1 MEGFDKCCH
10 FGGGGG
16 WHVNR
21 RKYPAKLEHRVKDP
35 ISTFWGVNSNFPQCS
50 SSSGTFV
57 HLGRLQAWRE
67 RLVLQV
73 VVSIVDRSSCVWFLE
88 PTRSNGAAGSEPLR
102 VEKKCGRYAMSW
114 YQSSQKSE
122 LFDRLSAGYADS

>member
-10 FGGGGG
+10 FGEGAG
-16 WHVNR
+16 WHVRR

-35 ISTFWGVNSNFPQCS
+35 ISTFSGPNSNLPQCS

-57 HLGRLQAWRE
+57 LLGRLQAWRE

-88 PTRSNGAAGSEPLR
+88 STRSNGAAGSEPLR
-102 VEKKCGRYAMSW
+102 VEKKMRQICHVLVP
-114 YQSSQKSE
+114 E
-122 LFDRLSAGYADS
+122 